1 MLKRR
6 LLAAGA
12 ILVPVL
18 LLCWL
23 DDQRNFD
30 RPGIWL
36 VPLAVA
42 FGLLAAAEVVG
53 MLRRGGYAP
62 RGWAVYCGSLLL
74 LLAASA
80 PLLGPAFPLGGPWER
95 LGLTCVAVMAAVGI
109 VLVGEMQRYREPGS
123 STVNAALAI
132 FVVMY
137 VALPIT
143 FLVHLRLLHANRW
156 GLLAVLSV
164 LFVVKLSDSGAYF
177 VGRSF
182 GKRKLSPRLSPNKT
196 IEGAVGALVVGC
208 AASWFF
214 FYFLAH
220 SQSDVPMSSGRGWA
234 WIAYGATLTVAGMLG
249 DLAESLIKR
258 DMQQK
263 DSSRWL
269 PGLGGVLDI
278 MDSLLLAAP
287 VAYLWWATGGVG
299 PCS

>member
-23 DDQRNFD
+23 DDQHNVD

-36 VPLAVA
+36 VPLAVL

-53 MLRRGGYAP
+53 LLRRGGYAP
-62 RGWAVYCGSLLL
+62 LGWTVYCGCLLL
-74 LLAASA
+74 LVAASA
-80 PLLGPAFPLGGPWER
+80 PLVGPAFRLSAPWER
-95 LGLTCVAVMAAVGI
+95 LGLTCVAAMAAVGI

-123 STVNAALAI
+123 STLNAALAI

-137 VALPIT
+137 VALSLT

-156 GLLAVLSV
+156 GLLAVISV
-164 LFVVKLSDSGAYF
+164 LFVVKLSDAGAYF
-177 VGRSF
+177 VGRSW

-208 AASWFF
+208 AASGFF
-214 FYFLAH
+214 FHFLVPRLA
-220 SQSDVPMSSGRGWA
+220 DVTAPSGRWWA

-287 VAYLWWATGGVG
+287 VAYLWWATGWVG
-299 PCS
+299 P